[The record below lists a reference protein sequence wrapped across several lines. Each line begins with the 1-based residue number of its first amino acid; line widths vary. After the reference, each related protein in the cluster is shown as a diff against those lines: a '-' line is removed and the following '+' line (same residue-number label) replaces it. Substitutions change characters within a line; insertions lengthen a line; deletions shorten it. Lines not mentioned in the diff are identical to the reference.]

1 MLFLAGVI
9 AIVLLQLWGTAE
21 RVHRD
26 GWFDSWRER
35 LQGAGLSGGGGL
47 LVAVALP
54 ALLVAVG
61 LGLIAPI
68 LFGLL
73 WIGLAAFLLLYAFG
87 RGDFQAMMG
96 RYRGHAFSGD
106 FEAAYLEAGQVF
118 GWDEQD
124 ESPGSVPEV
133 HVMVQRALLYE
144 GFQRWFAVLFYFV
157 VLGPAGAV
165 AYRLLQLAGDEFG
178 AQQRQR
184 WLFYADW
191 VPARLLAA
199 AFSLTGD
206 FLGSRS
212 ALLNGI
218 KDTSQ
223 SAPELLYAVASA
235 ALHFDASTQRAD
247 QVDFDALAVSQN
259 RELGGLLSR
268 SAACWVV
275 VLSLVVLLA

>member
-1 MLFLAGVI
+1 MLFLAGVV

-26 GWFDSWRER
+26 SWFDSWRKKLLR
-35 LQGAGLSGGGGL
+35 SGLSGGGGL
-47 LVAVALP
+47 LLAVALP
-54 ALLVAVG
+54 ALLVAVV
-61 LGLIAPI
+61 LGLVAPI

-87 RGDFQAMMG
+87 RGDFQATMA

-106 FEAAYLEAGQVF
+106 FEAAYLEASQVF
-118 GWDEQD
+118 AWDEQH
-124 ESPGSVPEV
+124 ESPGSAAEV
-133 HVMVQRALLYE
+133 HVLVQRALLYE

-165 AYRLLQLAGDEFG
+165 AYRLLQLAGDDFG
-178 AQQRQR
+178 AQRRQL

-199 AFSLTGD
+199 AFSITGD

-212 ALLNGI
+212 ALLNGM

-223 SAPELLYAVASA
+223 PAQELLYTVASA
-235 ALHFDASTQRAD
+235 ALHFDAPSRPAGQEGY
-247 QVDFDALAVSQN
+247 DALAVSQN
-259 RELGGLLSR
+259 REIGSLLAR

-275 VLSLVVLLA
+275 VLSLVVLIS

>member
-9 AIVLLQLWGTAE
+9 AIVLLQLWGTAD

-26 GWFDSWRER
+26 HWFDSWRER
-35 LQGAGLSGGGGL
+35 LLRSGLSGGGGL
-47 LVAVALP
+47 LLAVALP
-54 ALLVAVG
+54 ALVAAFV
-61 LGLIAPI
+61 LGLIEPI

-87 RGDFQAMMG
+87 RGDFQATMG

-106 FEAAYLEAGQVF
+106 FEAAYLEASQVF
-118 GWDEQD
+118 AWEEQNATPQ
-124 ESPGSVPEV
+124 SAAEV
-133 HVMVQRALLYE
+133 HVMIQRALLYE

-165 AYRLLQLAGDEFG
+165 AYRLLQLAGDDFG
-178 AQQRQR
+178 AQLRQR

-212 ALLNGI
+212 ALLSGM
-218 KDTSQ
+218 KETAQ
-223 SAPELLYAVASA
+223 PAPELLYAVASA
-235 ALHFDASTQRAD
+235 ALHFDAPTLQAD
-247 QVDFDALAVSQN
+247 QVDLDTLAVNQN
-259 RELGGLLSR
+259 REIGSLLSR

-275 VLSLVVLLA
+275 VLSLVVLLS